1 MIIRTIAVLLLAQ
14 SLIFGFQSDLKNSPL
29 PAKSKTC
36 SPAEEK
42 WWNDLR
48 EKALSITKLS
58 KMLND
63 ADLKYRNNGAQY
75 RDLKNL
81 NARAEELRLGREELL
96 GIIKSGEDNSYQA
109 PTEDRKITVLAGPVP
124 SYTEEARRNH
134 VSGTI
139 VVEVQ
144 FLADGR
150 LANAHALN
158 SLGFGL
164 DQDALKSAYRI
175 VFIPAI
181 EGGHFK
187 DSIQKVKV
195 SYSQV

>member
-109 PTEDRKITVLAGPVP
+109 
-124 SYTEEARRNH
+124 
-134 VSGTI
+134 
-139 VVEVQ
+139 
-144 FLADGR
+144 
-150 LANAHALN
+150 
-158 SLGFGL
+158 
-164 DQDALKSAYRI
+164 
-175 VFIPAI
+175 
-181 EGGHFK
+181 
-187 DSIQKVKV
+187 
-195 SYSQV
+195 